1 MPGYG
6 ILGATE
12 GSGLLSWSWAESRLT
27 SSRNYWAVTVWPDGR
42 PHAMPVWAVWDPGPQ
57 LLWFTSSLASRK
69 ARNVAANGQC
79 VLTTEDADN
88 PVVVEGVADIVADA
102 QSIAHVIA
110 LINAKYATTYSVDF
124 LDPTVQATMRV
135 RPRWAFALAQDD
147 FTGSPTRWEFPAA
160 EARA

>member
-6 ILGATE
+6 IRGATE
-12 GSGLLSWSWAESRLT
+12 GSGLLPWSWAESRLT

-42 PHAMPVWAVWDPGPQ
+42 PHAMPVWAMWDSATQ

-88 PVVVEGVADIVADA
+88 PVVVQGVADIVADA

-110 LINAKYATTYSVDF
+110 LMNEKYATTYSVDF
-124 LDPTVQATMRV
+124 LDPAVQATMRV
-135 RPRWAFALAQDD
+135 RPRWAFALAHDD
-147 FTGSPTRWEFPAA
+147 FTGSPTRWVFQAA
-160 EARA
+160 AGQ